1 MPQLQPTARPDV
13 SAIVVNYRSAQLT
26 LRALRDVAASAS
38 RAELAVEEIV
48 VDGAS
53 GGDDVEVIARE
64 RPQAT
69 LVTLDENRGFAAGNN
84 TGIARA
90 SGRYLLLVNPDAFAE
105 GDALG
110 RLVEHLNRHAEVGV
124 AAPLLHNEDGT
135 IQDNAYRRFP
145 NLLTLFVDYCAP
157 LAFAI
162 RGTRLDPHNLERRRL
177 DRARPIAHATGA
189 ALLVRAEAAR
199 DAGRLDEGYFMYLEE
214 TEWQRRIAR
223 AGWRID
229 IVPDAVFVHLGG
241 GSSSAYPLASPA
253 YLESVRRY
261 YARPRAA
268 MAVVRAAGVISLVSL
283 RLARRLRPRSEKLA
297 ALERAFTDLRRQ
309 LS

>member
-1 MPQLQPTARPDV
+1 MPEFHPTDRPDI
-13 SAIVVNYRSAQLT
+13 SAVVVNYRSAELS
-26 LRALRDVAASAS
+26 LRALADVAASAAQAGLS
-38 RAELAVEEIV
+38 VEEIV

-69 LVTLDENRGFAAGNN
+69 LVALDDNRGFAAGNN
-84 TGIARA
+84 AGIARA
-90 SGRYLLLVNPDAFAE
+90 NGRYLLLVNPDAFAQ
-105 GDALG
+105 GDALR
-110 RLVEHLNRHAEVGV
+110 RLAEHLDRHTEVGV
-124 AAPLLHNEDGT
+124 AAPLLHNEDGSV
-135 IQDNAYRRFP
+135 QDNAYRRFP

-177 DRARPIAHATGA
+177 DRPRPIAHATGA
-189 ALLVRAEAAR
+189 ALLVRSEAAR
-199 DAGRLDEGYFMYLEE
+199 DAGPLDEGYFMYLEE
-214 TEWQRRIAR
+214 TEWQLRITR

-241 GSSSAYPLASPA
+241 GSSSSYPLASPA

-261 YARPRAA
+261 YPRPRLA
-268 MAVVRAAGVISLVSL
+268 MAVVRVAGLISLVSL
-283 RLARRLRPRSEKLA
+283 RLAHRLRPRSDKLA
-297 ALERAFTDLRRQ
+297 ALERAFSELRRR
-309 LS
+309 L